1 MRSSRNFNRRER
13 EGRRER
19 GRENFD
25 ASQMLR
31 PNDSVKVGEGERKEG
46 GGCTVLLEGERER
59 QFFVAASSARRAAK
73 PKQTDQLDI
82 LSGFKRFNQLIQ
94 LTFLGHIQ

>member
-59 QFFVAASSARRAAK
+59 QKLWLMVDERGWGRWG
-73 PKQTDQLDI
+73 L
-82 LSGFKRFNQLIQ
+82 LRENLWLIV
-94 LTFLGHIQ
+94 G